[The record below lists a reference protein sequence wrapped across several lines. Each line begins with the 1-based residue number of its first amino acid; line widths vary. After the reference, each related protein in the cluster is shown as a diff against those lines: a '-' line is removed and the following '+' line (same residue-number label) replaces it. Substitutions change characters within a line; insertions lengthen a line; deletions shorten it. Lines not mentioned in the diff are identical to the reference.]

1 VGPGEGR
8 GRPRAGAGALG
19 LLAACHPEAAATV
32 TVLVGLLALGAGAA
46 ARTAWIVTAVAA
58 GQLGVGWSNDYL
70 DRGRDLAAGRGDKPI
85 ATGRV
90 TPGRV
95 GRAALLA
102 LVACVPLSLA
112 AGPGFA
118 AAHLAAV
125 AAALAYNAGLKAL
138 PVSPLPYLVAFG
150 LVPVAVALAAHG
162 RPPPLWAIVAGAS
175 IGVGG
180 HCAQALPDLAT
191 ARRTGER
198 GLPQLLGE
206 RATAPLAAA
215 LLLAADAAVTFGPGP
230 PGPPGLAGAALAA
243 ALSLGVVAAAGA
255 RRPRL
260 AFRLALAVA
269 AMAVL
274 TFLARGGSL

>member
-1 VGPGEGR
+1 MGPGGDR
-8 GRPRAGAGALG
+8 RPHASAHLLA

-46 ARTAWIVTAVAA
+46 TRTIWIVAAVAA

-85 ATGRV
+85 AAGRV
-90 TPGRV
+90 DPGRV

-102 LVACVPLSLA
+102 LIASVPLSLV

-118 AAHLAAV
+118 AAHLVAV
-125 AAALAYNAGLKAL
+125 AAAMAYNAGLKAL
-138 PVSPLPYLVAFG
+138 PISPLPYLVAFA
-150 LVPVAVALAAHG
+150 LVPVAVALAVHG
-162 RPPPLWAIVAGAS
+162 RPPPLWAIAAGAS

-191 ARRTGER
+191 ARRAGEH

-206 RATAPLAAA
+206 RATSLLAAV

-230 PGPPGLAGAALAA
+230 PGPPGVAGAALAA
-243 ALSLGVVAAAGA
+243 ALSAGVVVSANA

-269 AMAVL
+269 AIAVL
-274 TFLARGGSL
+274 AFLARGGAL